1 MLNLVNCFIYVV
13 VVVVVVVFLAG
24 FCGKG
29 MFGVRFKERER
40 ERERGRERE
49 REREK
54 EKGVI
59 NTNVHTLF
67 AVS

>member
-1 MLNLVNCFIYVV
+1 MLNLVNCFIYVAV
-13 VVVVVVVFLAG
+13 VVVVVVVVAFLAG

-40 ERERGRERE
+40 ERERERE
-49 REREK
+49 
-54 EKGVI
+54 VI